1 MQHTLL
7 AQTAVRIICSL
18 ERQQTRLMADY
29 LQVLLNVAGSAS
41 MTDAV
46 LESLNDTVSG
56 MKPPSKMQ
64 HAQDNQLLLTCFA
77 LQLMLHTLM
86 APLQQI
92 QDFHR
97 TPGFNVEPSNQQHI
111 LRQSQSATY
120 TKLAQYVMLWLQM
133 LNADTQTQRNLV
145 FQRLRRPIENSK
157 LPDVDDA
164 ALLDLDQLEVGLD
177 TLTAAQCLVTHQCA
191 SKQQHIERQHT

>member
-7 AQTAVRIICSL
+7 AQTAVRVICSL

-56 MKPPSKMQ
+56 MQ

-97 TPGFNVEPSNQQHI
+97 TPGFNVEPFNQQHT

-145 FQRLRRPIENSK
+145 FQRLRHPIEKSK
-157 LPDVDDA
+157 LPDADDA

-191 SKQQHIERQHT
+191 FKQQHTGGQHT